1 MKHCSNDRLHTSS
14 RSLLRCAV
22 RRQYASWRA
31 SSVRASTS
39 LLVTRS
45 KGPSAEGVMVR
56 LASAETTPHSA
67 ISLRVNS
74 LLSSLLSALQTS

>member
-1 MKHCSNDRLHTSS
+1 MRQCSNDRLHTSW

-45 KGPSAEGVMVR
+45 KGPSAEDAMVH
-56 LASAETTPHSA
+56 LASAETTPHSVFR
-67 ISLRVNS
+67 LRVES
-74 LLSSLLSALQTS
+74 LLSSLISALQTS